1 MSLSLPHIFT
11 EKWPISLLIKT
22 RLHLFCTSK
31 TERTCLQELH
41 FVFESNMNIHN
52 RQRVALNIYFFL
64 SGVCF
69 ASWAS
74 RIPTIKDFFNFNDAV
89 LGSVLFAMP
98 VGSIVGLPISGWL
111 VSKFDSRVPLIFSFI
126 LFCICLVIIGFVQ
139 TPFVLIICLIV
150 FSFCM
155 RIIVISINTQSLA
168 IQKNFQKRIVG
179 SFHAVWSTGGV
190 LGILITTLM
199 IRLDI
204 SMQTHLLAVAI
215 ITILVSLITY
225 KYTIRNDK
233 SLTGN
238 KIIFGKPDLFILYLG
253 VIIFF
258 SALVEGGMYDWSGIY
273 FKEVINEDIFT
284 FGYLIFMSCMAF
296 SRFFTDKL
304 VEVLGM
310 FKTYVLSAILIASG
324 ISLAILFPYFW
335 TALIGFCLVGFGT
348 SPIFPM
354 TYLLAGNSKKY
365 SPGMAI
371 SIISTFSIVGML
383 LGPPFIG
390 YLSHAIGLR
399 LAFIVFIIAGLMY
412 IPISKHFFNLDQN
425 KSS

>member
-1 MSLSLPHIFT
+1 
-11 EKWPISLLIKT
+11 
-22 RLHLFCTSK
+22 
-31 TERTCLQELH
+31 
-41 FVFESNMNIHN
+41 
-52 RQRVALNIYFFL
+52 
-64 SGVCF
+64 
-69 ASWAS
+69 
-74 RIPTIKDFFNFNDAV
+74 
-89 LGSVLFAMP
+89 
-98 VGSIVGLPISGWL
+98 
-111 VSKFDSRVPLIFSFI
+111 
-126 LFCICLVIIGFVQ
+126 
-139 TPFVLIICLIV
+139 
-150 FSFCM
+150 
-155 RIIVISINTQSLA
+155 
-168 IQKNFQKRIVG
+168 
-179 SFHAVWSTGGV
+179 
-190 LGILITTLM
+190 
-199 IRLDI
+199 
-204 SMQTHLLAVAI
+204 
-215 ITILVSLITY
+215 
-225 KYTIRNDK
+225 
-233 SLTGN
+233 
-238 KIIFGKPDLFILYLG
+238 
-253 VIIFF
+253 
-258 SALVEGGMYDWSGIY
+258 
-273 FKEVINEDIFT
+273 
-284 FGYLIFMSCMAF
+284 MAF